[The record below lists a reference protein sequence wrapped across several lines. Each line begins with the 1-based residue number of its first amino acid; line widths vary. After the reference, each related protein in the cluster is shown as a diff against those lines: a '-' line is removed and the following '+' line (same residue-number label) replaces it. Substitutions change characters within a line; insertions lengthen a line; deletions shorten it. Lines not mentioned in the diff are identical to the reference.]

1 MHQPDLYAEA
11 QTSPDILQSRKV
23 ALALL
28 EVVLGRRMPLDQA
41 LDENRDLPALPVR
54 DRAFV
59 RMLVATTLRRL
70 GQIDALIRQATD
82 RGEPPSPPT
91 LHHILRLGIAQILFM
106 NVPDHAAVDTAVRL
120 AETTGL
126 PRQKG
131 FVNAVLRRITREG
144 RDWLAKQDD
153 ARLNLPEWLLSVW
166 VADYGL
172 KTAAE
177 MAQASLAEA
186 PLDITLKDPA
196 HTLHWSGMLEASAL
210 PTGSLRRA
218 AGGNVQELPGY
229 HDGMWWIQDAA
240 AAIPAKLFGPLQGK
254 TIADLCA
261 APGGKSAQLAAG
273 GASVI
278 ALDRSARRIQRL
290 EENIRRLRL
299 DKSVTTEAADA
310 AVWKPKVRIDAVLLD
325 APCSA
330 TGTIR
335 RHPDVLHSK
344 TPEDVERLTELQARL
359 LENAASMLET
369 GGILVYCTCSLQKAE
384 GEAQIE
390 FFLRH
395 HPEMK
400 RLPITAE
407 DVAGVEESLTAEG
420 DLRILPMHLA
430 AHGGMDGFYI
440 ARLVK
445 G

>member
-11 QTSPDILQSRKV
+11 QISPDILQSRKV

-41 LDENRDLPALPVR
+41 LDENRDLPNLPVR

-82 RGEPPSPPT
+82 RGEPPSPPV

-120 AETTGL
+120 AETAGL
-126 PRQKG
+126 SRQKG

-153 ARLNLPEWLLSVW
+153 ARLNLPEWLMSVW
-166 VADYGL
+166 IADYGL
-172 KTAAE
+172 KTAAD
-177 MAQASLAEA
+177 MAQASLSEA

-196 HTLHWSGMLEASAL
+196 HTLHWSGMLEASVL

-254 TIADLCA
+254 TVVDLCA

-299 DKSVTTEAADA
+299 DKNVTTEAADA
-310 AVWKPKVRIDAVLLD
+310 AVWKPKIWVDAVLLD

-335 RHPDVLHSK
+335 RHPDVLHAK

-369 GGILVYCTCSLQKAE
+369 SGILVYCTCSLQKAE

-390 FFLRH
+390 SFLHH

-407 DVAGVEESLTAEG
+407 DVPGVEESLTAEG